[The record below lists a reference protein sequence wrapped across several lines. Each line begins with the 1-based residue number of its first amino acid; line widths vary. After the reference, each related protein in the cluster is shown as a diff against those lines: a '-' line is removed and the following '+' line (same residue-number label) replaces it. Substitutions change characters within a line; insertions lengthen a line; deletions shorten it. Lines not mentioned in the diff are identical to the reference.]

1 MSKHNLLGFRVFDLL
16 WRKNIPII
24 IDAARLLLI
33 IINENAVCGIRPD
46 DQGVNVCQLVCL
58 AWNLLLDQM
67 VLAVLSKD
75 SMDLLGGIP
84 TDIRPKHD
92 AESDN
97 YRYSLFNQPV
107 RDVID

>member
-1 MSKHNLLGFRVFDLL
+1 MSKHHLLGFRVFDLL

-33 IINENAVCGIRPD
+33 VINENAVCGIRPD
-46 DQGVNVCQLVCL
+46 DQGVNMCQLVCL
-58 AWNLLLDQM
+58 AWHLLLDQM

-92 AESDN
+92 AESEN

-107 RDVID
+107 RDVIA